1 MAEKPTKPSKSEDK
15 PKKKVAETV
24 QLTPEDLRK
33 ISGGA
38 KVLPPPVQPQD
49 IKKS

>member
-24 QLTPEDLRK
+24 QLTPEDLRR

-38 KVLPPPVQPQD
+38 VNPLPR
-49 IKKS
+49 S